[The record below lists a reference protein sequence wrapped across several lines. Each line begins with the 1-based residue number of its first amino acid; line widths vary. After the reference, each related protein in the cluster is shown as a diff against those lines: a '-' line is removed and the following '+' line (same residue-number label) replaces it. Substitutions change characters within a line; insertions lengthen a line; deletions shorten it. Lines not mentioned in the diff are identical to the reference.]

1 MCWVIRYSH
10 EGLLPRF
17 ESLSKEGSSWSEQQ
31 QEPISGQPPN
41 VGPLN

>member
-17 ESLSKEGSSWSEQQ
+17 ESLSKEGSSRSEQQ
-31 QEPISGQPPN
+31 QEPIRGQLPN